1 MVRFGER
8 VKHQRSM
15 RMASGRRILTK
26 RYVGVACALVVL
38 WSGSLEADSPEAGEP
53 PETPALAE
61 AIRTA
66 WLRTNIVSG
75 RIVVGTSRSGA
86 TGAKSD
92 SQGRRERL
100 DIRCAAGGYPVVHYE
115 MSNSDE
121 ELWLDISGG
130 TEIRVRRIP
139 SKDSPL
145 EPIEFVQ
152 SADEPL
158 LLIVGTDD
166 RSVTYRAPS
175 VWHLT
180 VVHPQICRERLIPT
194 LKIFCRYWNLS
205 LVAEDV
211 QKALLRGARTWEM
224 PDRHRWDELVEQLT
238 DSRFSRREAADR
250 QLRATGRM
258 VLWYLEQLDRAE
270 LDAEQHYRVRRIITA
285 LLGDP
290 AVDFDTPERI
300 GAWLAGDPEVWLSM
314 LDRDDAATR
323 RIALVWLEAL
333 LGEPVLFDPAA
344 GATIRQGQLQRLR
357 AEMMDHYDLKNR

>member
-1 MVRFGER
+1 
-8 VKHQRSM
+8 
-15 RMASGRRILTK
+15 MAWGRKMLTK
-26 RYVGVACALVVL
+26 RYVGVVCALVVFL
-38 WSGSLEADSPEAGEP
+38 CSAGSLSTGSLEAGEP
-53 PETPALAE
+53 PETPALSE

-75 RIVVGTSRSGA
+75 RIAVGSSRSGA
-86 TGAKSD
+86 TAAKSD
-92 SQGRRERL
+92 SEGRRERL
-100 DIRCAAGGYPVVHYE
+100 DIQCSTGGYPVVHYE

-130 TEIRVRRIP
+130 TEIRVRRVP
-139 SKDSPL
+139 SKDSAL

-158 LLIVGTDD
+158 LLIVGTGR

-180 VVHPQICRERLIPT
+180 VVHPQLCRERLIPT

-205 LVAEDV
+205 LVADDV
-211 QKALLRGARTWEM
+211 QEALLEGARTWEM
-224 PDRHRWDELVEQLT
+224 PDRHRWDQLVEQLG

-250 QLRATGRM
+250 QLRGTGRI
-258 VLWYLEQLDRAE
+258 VLWYLEQLKPAE
-270 LDAEQHYRVRRIITA
+270 LDAEQHYRLRRIITA
-285 LLGDP
+285 LSGDP

-314 LDRDDAATR
+314 LDREDAATR
-323 RIALVWLEAL
+323 RAALVWFEAL
-333 LGEPVLFDPAA
+333 LGQPVLFDPAA
-344 GATIRQGQLQRLR
+344 QATIRQAQLQRIR
-357 AEMMDHYDLKNR
+357 AEMTDHYNLSSR